1 MQEKRGFPP
10 TEGVTLSGVRP
21 TGLGRGLYV
30 DVTLEKLDERVPKVQ
45 CGTGSAPVNLSGKR
59 TETKKAPLLCPM
71 GPAGGCFFR
80 NVFGPW
86 SVLHGLFFVQ
96 KRRGIHHVRVFGSGT
111 VPHCSQHQYLFVQLY
126 SGLSAHRRGPVLQHP
141 HPLCAGALLRR
152 GDAEGVRQPDPPGRE
167 AGARDE
173 LLPGPG
179 HRHCRPGGH
188 RQHRGRIGRDP
199 GRRPRRHLLDVGH
212 RLLWHGDHLCGGY
225 PGH

>member
-1 MQEKRGFPP
+1 MNFRRRCINVRLGLTFWGLCGNVCNTSEQDKRSVQEKRGFPP

-126 SGLSAHRRGPVLQHP
+126 SGLSAHPVSYTHLT
-141 HPLCAGALLRR
+141 
-152 GDAEGVRQPDPPGRE
+152 
-167 AGARDE
+167 
-173 LLPGPG
+173 LPTKA
-179 HRHCRPGGH
+179 
-188 RQHRGRIGRDP
+188 
-199 GRRPRRHLLDVGH
+199 
-212 RLLWHGDHLCGGY
+212 
-225 PGH
+225 